1 MTPSRHQLG
10 TARTGAS
17 RQLPGPA
24 RCGGHWSRSRC
35 RGVKCCH
42 VTSRW
47 PLIRHDTARNRCRR
61 GCHTASRPAQSAH
74 SLYVAGL
81 TIRHRPPTRRR
92 CTSAGTSATR
102 PPPLR
107 TTHGLLASRNT
118 HTQQQQPQLSLAAQP
133 SDSQQRLTSAPARA
147 LPLLLRRRRRRRAAS
162 FVGCDGARSAAPES
176 DRCGPAGRVTAGAC
190 PSALSRT
197 VGYRPVSAT
206 GGDRPQRAA
215 P

>member
-1 MTPSRHQLG
+1 MRGAQSPPAGNGSDWGVEAAAWSGSVRWSLVAEPVPRREVLSR
-10 TARTGAS
+10 
-17 RQLPGPA
+17 
-24 RCGGHWSRSRC
+24 
-35 RGVKCCH
+35 H
-42 VTSRW
+42 VTSAPHPARHCTQ
-47 PLIRHDTARNRCRR
+47 PLPPRVSH
-61 GCHTASRPAQSAH
+61 GQSAR
-74 SLYVAGL
+74 SVGPVGLYVAGL
-81 TIRHRPPTRRR
+81 TIRHRPPARRR

-107 TTHGLLASRNT
+107 TTHGLFASRNT
-118 HTQQQQPQLSLAAQP
+118 HTQQQPQLSLAAQP
-133 SDSQQRLTSAPARA
+133 SDSQQPLTSAPARA
-147 LPLLLRRRRRRRAAS
+147 LPLRRRRRRRRAAS

-206 GGDRPQRAA
+206 GGDRPQRDA